1 MPPSASARD
10 GDRALTDAD
19 ARYVYRT
26 ALPTTP
32 DDDDDDAYCC
42 AFIDSRTA
50 FGPSEWIGDAHSS
63 CDASTYRASTALDAL
78 SKRQRSVYAS
88 LKPAP
93 STDTRVPPRSGPSGG
108 ATPLARSSAW

>member
-10 GDRALTDAD
+10 GESALTDA
-19 ARYVYRT
+19 APRYVYRT
-26 ALPTTP
+26 AAPP
-32 DDDDDDAYCC
+32 SAAEYCC
-42 AFIDSRTA
+42 AFIDSRSG

-63 CDASTYRASTALDAL
+63 CDSSTYRASTALDAL

-88 LKPAP
+88 LKRAP

-108 ATPLARSSAW
+108 ATPLATSSAW